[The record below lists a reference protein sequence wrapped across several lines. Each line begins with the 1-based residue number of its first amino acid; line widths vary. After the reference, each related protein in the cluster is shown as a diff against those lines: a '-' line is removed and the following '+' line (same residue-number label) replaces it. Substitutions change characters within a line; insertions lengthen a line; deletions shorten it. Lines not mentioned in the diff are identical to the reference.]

1 VNLTIGPLAETHE
14 RSRFSSGVEALDR
27 WFHEQAGQSQ
37 RKRRTTVWVA
47 TEPSHPTVPLGYYSL
62 APFHVAFDHAPE
74 ALRKKLPPEP
84 LYVALIA
91 RLAVATDARGRGL
104 GGLLLID
111 AAKRALQASLQVP
124 THGVV
129 VHAKDANAASFYRHY
144 GFLPFP
150 DDTLHLYL
158 PMASIAG
165 LP

>member
-1 VNLTIGPLAETHE
+1 MNLTIGPLTDGHE
-14 RSRFSSGVEALDR
+14 RDRFSCGVEALDR

-47 TEPSHPTVPLGYYSL
+47 TDPTQPAIPLGHYSL
-62 APFHVAFDHAPE
+62 APYHLAFDRAPV
-74 ALRKKLPPEP
+74 ALRKKLPQEP

-91 RLAVATDARGRGL
+91 RLAVAASAKGRGL

-124 THGVV
+124 THAVV
-129 VHAKDANAASFYRHY
+129 VHAKDAEAASFYRHY
-144 GFLPFP
+144 GFLTFP
-150 DDTLHLYL
+150 DDALHLFL
-158 PMASIAG
+158 PMATIAT